1 MAIVN
6 MPHACKK
13 NFEINA
19 TSIEISP
26 STRIKLTFAL
36 EHKFAPS
43 LKT

>member
-6 MPHACKK
+6 MPHSCKK

-19 TSIEISP
+19 TSIEIS
-26 STRIKLTFAL
+26 SSIRKKLTFAL
-36 EHKFAPS
+36 EHKFTPS